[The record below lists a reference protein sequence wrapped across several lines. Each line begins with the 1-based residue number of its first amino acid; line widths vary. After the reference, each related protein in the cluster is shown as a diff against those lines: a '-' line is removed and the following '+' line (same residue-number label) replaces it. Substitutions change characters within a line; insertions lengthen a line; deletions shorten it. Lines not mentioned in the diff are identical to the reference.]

1 MVIMSG
7 AAKKVKNMSKI
18 YVDNDKYGY
27 QCEFPISEAYNS
39 AVKAIDRK
47 RLEQS
52 KVVWEEFV
60 FTAERESI
68 SKTDMA
74 GVEKELL
81 DLGYRFEPSAMSS
94 SAERPDAYKDSGLY
108 VENFSFEH
116 EEAPVSP
123 PDENGRE
130 QRGAGDNVV
139 AREENLIGVARYV
152 RTTDAVMELLSAG
165 VPDDVIAIVDDAGG
179 TLTAPV
185 LEKFSCVLCAGGTT
199 RSHLAILT
207 REYNIPCLMNT
218 RIAGIF
224 DGDRLEVETTAP
236 AKTADDYDAGREVTS
251 FVWRLSK

>member
-1 MVIMSG
+1 MVKMIST
-7 AAKKVKNMSKI
+7 AKKGRNMSKI
-18 YVDNDKYGY
+18 YVDKDKYGY

-39 AVKAIDRK
+39 AVKAIVRE

-52 KVVWEEFV
+52 DLSWEDFV
-60 FTAERESI
+60 FGAEQESI
-68 SKTDMA
+68 TKKDMV
-74 GVEKELL
+74 GVEQELL

-116 EEAPVSP
+116 EEATVSP
-123 PDENGRE
+123 ADEEGRE

-139 AREENLIGVARYV
+139 AREENLVGVARYV
-152 RTTDAVMELLSAG
+152 RTTDAVMELLSTG
-165 VPDDVIAIVDDAGG
+165 VPDNVIAIVDDAGG
-179 TLTAPV
+179 TLTAPI

-224 DGDRLEVETTAP
+224 DGDRLEVETSAI
-236 AKTADDYDAGREVTS
+236 AKTADDYDAGREITAS
-251 FVWRLSK
+251 VWRLSK